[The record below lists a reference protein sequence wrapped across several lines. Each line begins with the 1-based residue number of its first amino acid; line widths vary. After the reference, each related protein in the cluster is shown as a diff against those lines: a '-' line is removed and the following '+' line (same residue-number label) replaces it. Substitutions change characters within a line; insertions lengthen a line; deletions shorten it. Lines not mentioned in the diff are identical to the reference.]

1 MQLLRHSL
9 IIKYSG
15 VKKVVESIQ
24 EAVDQ
29 RMGPYM
35 CDNSL
40 EESKAEQTDFLNIL
54 KGFKKAADE
63 KRVNESMLLG
73 KTQK

>member
-1 MQLLRHSL
+1 M
-9 IIKYSG
+9 
-15 VKKVVESIQ
+15 ESIQ

-63 KRVNESMLLG
+63 RRVAETMLFG
-73 KTQK
+73 KAQK

>member
-1 MQLLRHSL
+1 M
-9 IIKYSG
+9 
-15 VKKVVESIQ
+15 ESIQ

-40 EESKAEQTDFLNIL
+40 EESKVEQTDFLNIL

-63 KRVNESMLLG
+63 KRVAETTLLG
-73 KTQK
+73 KAQK